1 MPSPPSGSRREDY
14 DGKDV
19 CTEGGSD
26 GRIDSG
32 TRGIVIR
39 HTRTI
44 FAALIKIAYFINQ
57 EELDRVG
64 ETGKE
69 RVSVY
74 FDKIFGAELELG
86 ARGTVEV
93 TFVGR
98 VDNLAGTGKTEI

>member
-1 MPSPPSGSRREDY
+1 MHSPPLGSRREDY

-32 TRGIVIR
+32 TRGIVTR

-57 EELDRVG
+57 EELG
-64 ETGKE
+64 TGKE
-69 RVSVY
+69 RVNVR
-74 FDKIFGAELELG
+74 FDKIFGAELFRCFVVEPCDCMCNKIFPLP
-86 ARGTVEV
+86 AR
-93 TFVGR
+93 
-98 VDNLAGTGKTEI
+98 LL

>member
-32 TRGIVIR
+32 TRGIVTR

-57 EELDRVG
+57 EELERVG

-69 RVSVY
+69 RVSVR
-74 FDKIFGAELELG
+74 FDKIFGAELFRCFAVEPCDCVMCNKIFPLP
-86 ARGTVEV
+86 AR
-93 TFVGR
+93 
-98 VDNLAGTGKTEI
+98 LL